1 MAVTASNVMMPP
13 ALYYAEGEYTS
24 IDRAWRDYN
33 ADCVSGGLATMSRDA
48 FRKAVK
54 EA

>member
-1 MAVTASNVMMPP
+1 MAATASMLSP
-13 ALYYAEGEYTS
+13 ARYYAQGEYTS

-33 ADCVSGGLATMSRDA
+33 ADAVSGGFDTMSRDA